1 MSGVSRGKDDTTLHE
16 EDVPALMVS
25 FGLGSEG
32 RLSDGPVA
40 RGRVGAIWRL
50 DTTCG
55 SWAVKEVSDDA
66 AVQRAGLLEGAA
78 FQEAVALAG
87 IPVPLVRRTIDGEL
101 IARVGETSARVFGW
115 VDLEPPD
122 PRLEPVALGSLV
134 ARLHRVRFAGRTG
147 TDDWYRRAMGE
158 RRWRTVIA
166 ALRERRASFADE
178 LEPVVLE
185 LIALEALV
193 NGEPQAQRLRTC
205 HRDLWADNLRARSD
219 GGLCVFDFD
228 NAGLADPSQ
237 ELAMVLVEY
246 QGDADGRARAIREA
260 YADAGGPADVREPR
274 DFAMVIATL
283 AHIVDEGCR
292 RWLVATTEA
301 DRADNEAWV
310 REFIDRPLT
319 REVIDRCLA

>member
-1 MSGVSRGKDDTTLHE
+1 LHQ
-16 EDVPALMVS
+16 EDVPDLTVA
-25 FGLGSEG
+25 FGLGSDG

-50 DTTCG
+50 DTPGG

-66 AVQRAGLLEGAA
+66 EIKRAELLEGAA
-78 FQEAVALAG
+78 FQEAAALAG
-87 IPVPLVRRTIDGEL
+87 VPVPLVRRTIDGEL
-101 IARVGETSARVFGW
+101 IARVGETSARVFAW
-115 VDLEPPD
+115 VDLEPAD
-122 PRLEPVALGSLV
+122 VRLEPAALGSVV
-134 ARLHRVRFAGRTG
+134 ARLHRVPFAGQTG
-147 TDDWYRRAMGE
+147 TDDWYLRPMGE
-158 RRWRTVIA
+158 RRWRAVIA
-166 ALRERRASFADE
+166 ALRERRASFTDE
-178 LEPVVLE
+178 LEPLVLE

-193 NGEPQAQRLRTC
+193 DGQTHLQRLRTC

-260 YADAGGPADVREPR
+260 YADAGGPADVHEPR

-310 REFIDRPLT
+310 REFVDRPLT